1 MNADSPDR
9 FPDTAGDGPT
19 LPLRMTLRDYFAA
32 SALQGLATR
41 RPAGAPTSAGELARF
56 AYEIADAMLEVR
68 ESTPGLRSRA
78 VASEGAPRS

>member
-1 MNADSPDR
+1 MNADDPDR
-9 FPDTAGDGPT
+9 FPDSAGDETAPM
-19 LPLRMTLRDYFAA
+19 PRMTLRDYFAA

-56 AYEIADAMLEVR
+56 AYEIADAMLEAR
-68 ESTPGLRSRA
+68 ESTPAMRPPA